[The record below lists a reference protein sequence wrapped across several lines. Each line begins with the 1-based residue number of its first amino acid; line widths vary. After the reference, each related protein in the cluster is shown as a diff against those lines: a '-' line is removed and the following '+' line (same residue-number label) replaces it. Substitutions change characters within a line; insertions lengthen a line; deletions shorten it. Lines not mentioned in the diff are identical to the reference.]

1 MKEDRFE
8 TLRDAMFQNPADEQ
22 RFRDELL
29 LCIMATDID
38 DEERIKSMQQRLEI
52 VFVGAVSKEEA
63 LQDLNDRKALV
74 LMECILQ
81 ASSIFHATQYWD
93 VYTKWNSRLF
103 EEFYK
108 AYEKGSSKEN
118 PADHWYQWQLRLFDD
133 FAIPLS
139 KRLCESRAFHKATIE
154 SYYNYA
160 YQNRREWEEKGTILV
175 VQMTEM
181 AIAERVQGGKTATD
195 YEDTEAENVN
205 HLLKDSLHSA

>member
-1 MKEDRFE
+1 M
-8 TLRDAMFQNPADEQ
+8 
-22 RFRDELL
+22 
-29 LCIMATDID
+29 
-38 DEERIKSMQQRLEI
+38 
-52 VFVGAVSKEEA
+52 
-63 LQDLNDRKALV
+63 
-74 LMECILQ
+74 
-81 ASSIFHATQYWD
+81 
-93 VYTKWNSRLF
+93 YTKWNSRLF

-133 FAIPLS
+133 FATPLS
-139 KRLCESRAFHKATIE
+139 KRLCESGAFHKATIK